1 MDDKKEV
8 GASSSASSSAA
19 ALLACGIGCA
29 ALGLLVTLSEVIEP
43 LKDALNIYPPV
54 GPLSGKTTVACCI
67 WLAAWIA
74 LANTNCLKGRWG
86 RWVTRVSVTLILV
99 GLLGTF
105 PPVYWFAG
113 ALFS

>member
-1 MDDKKEV
+1 M
-8 GASSSASSSAA
+8 
-19 ALLACGIGCA
+19 
-29 ALGLLVTLSEVIEP
+29 GLLVTLSEVIEP

-67 WLAAWIA
+67 WIAAWIA
-74 LANTNCLKGRWG
+74 LANTNYLKGYLKGRG
-86 RWVTRVSVTLILV
+86 VTRVSVTLILV

-105 PPVYWFAG
+105 PPVYWFAR